1 MTCISAVK
9 SPIVLKWY
17 QMVAMVILYH
27 PVLQYLSYLIFCL
40 KNMNKLF
47 EFSEKIQKNNGG
59 IRRKTHISWLLKDLE
74 SYNWYQ
80 MIARTMFYDHV
91 ISNI

>member
-1 MTCISAVK
+1 MHLSSQKPYSAK
-9 SPIVLKWY
+9 
-17 QMVAMVILYH
+17 MVSNGCNCNII
-27 PVLQYLSYLIFCL
+27 PSCTTIF
-40 KNMNKLF
+40 KLF
-47 EFSEKIQKNNGG
+47 DILFDEYEQNFLNLVKKIQKNNGG
-59 IRRKTHISWLLKDLE
+59 IRKKTNISWLLKDLE

>member
-1 MTCISAVK
+1 MA
-9 SPIVLKWY
+9 
-17 QMVAMVILYH
+17 AMVILYH

-40 KNMNKLF
+40 KNINNFF
-47 EFSEKIQKNNGG
+47 ELCGKIQKNIGG

-74 SYNWYQ
+74 SSNWYQ
-80 MIARTMFYDHV
+80 IIARTMFYDHV

>member
-1 MTCISAVK
+1 
-9 SPIVLKWY
+9 
-17 QMVAMVILYH
+17 MVSNGCNGNII
-27 PVLQYLSYLIFCL
+27 PSCTTIF
-40 KNMNKLF
+40 KLF
-47 EFSEKIQKNNGG
+47 DILFEEYEQSFLNFVKKIQKNNGG